1 MPAGPVTGEAMAAP
15 VSLAGGG
22 KGLLLGTGIFA
33 AWLATLVLA
42 LLADPA
48 GWTPLTLALTIALRT
63 YLQTGLFILGHDAMH
78 RTLVPGSSRLND
90 GLGRLALLLYAGLPY
105 GRCRRQHLR
114 HHRVPGSRRD
124 PDFRRASGDG
134 ALRWYARFMG
144 NYLCLGQLV
153 LLLASWLAVG
163 GGLMLLEPGRALAVP
178 TFWVLPLVLSSF
190 QLFLFGTYLPHRS
203 GGFTADGRHAVR
215 TLGYPHL
222 LSLLACYHFGY
233 HREHH
238 AHPTVPWFRLP
249 ELRQRLSGRHG
260 PGRGHPDDQGDGL
273 GPGPVDGSRALRPG
287 R

>member
-1 MPAGPVTGEAMAAP
+1 MTGEASASP
-15 VSLAGGG
+15 VKLAWGGT
-22 KGLLLGTGIFA
+22 GLLLGAGIFG

-48 GWTPLTLALTIALRT
+48 GWTPAALGLVIALRT
-63 YLQTGLFILGHDAMH
+63 LLQTGLFILGHDAMH
-78 RTLVPGSSRLND
+78 RTLVPGRQRLND

-105 GRCRRQHLR
+105 ARCRRHHLR
-114 HHRVPGSRRD
+114 HHRFPGSRLD

-144 NYLCLGQLV
+144 NYLSLGQLV
-153 LLLASWLAVG
+153 RLLASWLAVA
-163 GGLMLLEPGRALAVP
+163 GGLVLLEPRQALAVP

-190 QLFLFGTYLPHRS
+190 QLFLFGTYLPHRGDGS
-203 GGFTADGRHAVR
+203 SPAGRHAVR
-215 TLGYPHL
+215 SLGYPHL

-238 AHPTVPWFRLP
+238 AHPGVPWFRLP
-249 ELRQRLSGRHG
+249 QL
-260 PGRGHPDDQGDGL
+260 RGHVAQHHGHGYGPADD
-273 GPGPVDGSRALRPG
+273 SRPLRPG

>member
-1 MPAGPVTGEAMAAP
+1 MALASPVFPAWEGTGL
-15 VSLAGGG
+15 V
-22 KGLLLGTGIFA
+22 LGTGIFG

-42 LLADPA
+42 LLAGPE
-48 GWTPLTLALTIALRT
+48 GWTPLTLGLAIALRT
-63 YLQTGLFILGHDAMH
+63 FLQTGLFILGHDAMH
-78 RTLVPGSSRLND
+78 RTLVPGSARLND

-105 GRCRRQHLR
+105 GRCRRHHLR
-114 HHRVPGSRRD
+114 HHRVPGSGRD

-144 NYLCLGQLV
+144 NYLSLGQLV
-153 LLLASWLAVG
+153 LLLATWLAVA

-190 QLFLFGTYLPHRS
+190 QLFLFGTYLPHRGEGS
-203 GGFTADGRHAVR
+203 TPDGRHAIR

-249 ELRQRLSGRHG
+249 ELRQRLSDPHG
-260 PGRGHPDDQGDGL
+260 HDDGQGHSQGL
-273 GPGPVDGSRALRPG
+273 GPGNGSRQLRPG

>member
-1 MPAGPVTGEAMAAP
+1 MASPVARP
-15 VSLAGGG
+15 WGGT
-22 KGLLLGTGIFA
+22 GLLLGTGIFA

-48 GWTPLTLALTIALRT
+48 GWTPVTLALAVALRT

-78 RTLVPGSSRLND
+78 RTLVPGRSRLND

-105 GRCRRQHLR
+105 GRCRRHHLR

-144 NYLCLGQLV
+144 NYLSLGQLV

-190 QLFLFGTYLPHRS
+190 QLFLFGTYLPHR
-203 GGFTADGRHAVR
+203 GEGCTASGRHAVR

-238 AHPTVPWFRLP
+238 AQPTVPWFRLP
-249 ELRQRLSGRHG
+249 ELRQRLSDRHLPGHG
-260 PGRGHPDDQGDGL
+260 PGDHQDDDQGGGPGL
-273 GPGPVDGSRALRPG
+273 GPGDGSRTLRPG